1 MRHVTILRMSSRI
14 QYSVI
19 RSLIVGALLASTL
32 LPASAQSD
40 PVADILS
47 RINVLRVQNGLLP
60 LALSNILGISAQQ
73 HSEDMA
79 ATGSVDHTGSDGSTP
94 LTRIQAAGYG
104 HWHDFSY
111 YGENIYGGQSA
122 TVEIAWNFWIN
133 SSPHLKNLLNTH
145 YREVGIGAAPGSNG
159 GAYYTLNF
167 GAQPNILPFFITK
180 NDLSAVKSTDLTLIL
195 FNEDDA
201 STGEGANIIGRATE
215 VRIAEGDD
223 TSNATWQ
230 PWAASIDFQLSDT
243 IGSHTITIEYRD
255 DLKRS
260 TKYSRTITLSTV
272 DNTEPTVTPIATLA
286 PTSAPT
292 LEATIVVVNT
302 LAPTE
307 TATPLPTETLA
318 PTDTPEPTSTSTL
331 EPTST
336 AKPSPTSTPTPSIT
350 PTPPFG
356 SRLTP
361 PAPAPVPTDRPLDG
375 DLAGMP
381 DWLLPAF
388 GTLQVLVLI
397 VGVIVF
403 VKRSIK

>member
-1 MRHVTILRMSSRI
+1 MSVRI
-14 QYSVI
+14 QSFII
-19 RSLIVGALLASTL
+19 RIIIVVALLAL
-32 LPASAQSD
+32 AILPAAAQSD

-47 RINVLRVQNGLLP
+47 RINTLRVQNGLLP
-60 LALSNILGISAQQ
+60 LALSSSLSTSAQR
-73 HSEDMA
+73 HSNDMA
-79 ATGSVDHTGSDGSTP
+79 ATGNIDHTGSDGSTP
-94 LTRIQAAGYG
+94 LNRIQAAGYG
-104 HWHDFSY
+104 HWRDFSY

-145 YREVGIGAAPGSNG
+145 YREVGIGAAPGNNS
-159 GAYYTLNF
+159 GAYYTLDF
-167 GAQPNILPFFITK
+167 GAQPNTLPFFISK
-180 NDLSAVKSTDLTLIL
+180 NDLSIINSTGLTLIL

-201 STGEGANIIGRATE
+201 PSGEGASIIGRATE

-223 TSNATWQ
+223 TSNAAWQ

-243 IGSHTITIEYRD
+243 PGSHTITIEYRD
-255 DLKRS
+255 DQQRS
-260 TKYSRTITLSTV
+260 TKYSRTIILGLV

-292 LEATIVVVNT
+292 LEATIVVINT
-302 LAPTE
+302 LTPTE
-307 TATPLPTETLA
+307 TATPLPTETLP

-375 DLAGMP
+375 SLAGMP

-388 GTLQVLVLI
+388 GLLQVLVLI
-397 VGVIVF
+397 VGAVVV